1 MKTENYQKKRKRMKK
16 TEKLKNLLCK
26 GDAEMEKV
34 VETEAV
40 QGGDSEMEKMA
51 ETEEDEVEADEVEP
65 GEENS
70 KNDEEPEEEVEED
83 KNSKNDDSNPL
94 RIVETV
100 NEIVNETVDYDK
112 LNLGNINLFYH
123 H

>member
-1 MKTENYQKKRKRMKK
+1 M
-16 TEKLKNLLCK
+16 
-26 GDAEMEKV
+26 
-34 VETEAV
+34 
-40 QGGDSEMEKMA
+40 QGGDSKMEK
-51 ETEEDEVEADEVEP
+51 DEVEADEVEP

-70 KNDEEPEEEVEED
+70 KNDEEPEEVEED

-94 RIVETV
+94 RIVETA